1 MKILIVGKGG
11 REHALAWKLAQ
22 SSRVDVL
29 YAAPGSPGIAQH
41 ATCLPDF
48 RVDLSAGD
56 TRIGEQ
62 IDRLCEWAVGE
73 QIDLTV
79 VGPEDALAAGLVD
92 RFSAAGLRC
101 FGPTAAAA
109 RIESDKAF
117 SKELMERIGVP
128 TAAHRT
134 FTDSDAAIDY
144 VKAQGAPIVV
154 KASGLAAGKGAI
166 VAHTESEAETAVREM
181 LEDAVFGAAGDHV
194 VIEQFMEGEE
204 ASLFAVCDGENYIT
218 LVTAQDHKAVGEGD
232 TGPNTGGM
240 GAYAPAPVMTAD
252 LLQQSREQIIGPV
265 LEELRRLGSPYRGVL
280 YCGLMLTDQGP
291 KVVEFNCRFG
301 DPETQVLLPLLRSD
315 LVDLCEA
322 SATGTIDQIEVELDE
337 TRAAV
342 CVVAAS
348 EGYPGDYEKGRT
360 VEGLEGLAANDVV
373 AFHAG
378 VARVDDRLVNA
389 GGRVVGVTAIAD
401 DLHSAVGRAYEA
413 LGTIHFDGMYY
424 RRDIAHRALARS

>member
-73 QIDLTV
+73 HIDLTV

-134 FTDSDAAIDY
+134 FTDSDAAIDS
-144 VKAQGAPIVV
+144 VTAPGAPMVV
-154 KASGLAAGKGAI
+154 KATGGAAGRGAI
-166 VAHTESEAETAVREM
+166 VAHTEREGETAVREM
-181 LEDAVFGAAGDHV
+181 LE
-194 VIEQFMEGEE
+194 
-204 ASLFAVCDGENYIT
+204 
-218 LVTAQDHKAVGEGD
+218 
-232 TGPNTGGM
+232 
-240 GAYAPAPVMTAD
+240 
-252 LLQQSREQIIGPV
+252 
-265 LEELRRLGSPYRGVL
+265 
-280 YCGLMLTDQGP
+280 
-291 KVVEFNCRFG
+291 
-301 DPETQVLLPLLRSD
+301 
-315 LVDLCEA
+315 
-322 SATGTIDQIEVELDE
+322 
-337 TRAAV
+337 
-342 CVVAAS
+342 
-348 EGYPGDYEKGRT
+348 
-360 VEGLEGLAANDVV
+360 
-373 AFHAG
+373 
-378 VARVDDRLVNA
+378 
-389 GGRVVGVTAIAD
+389 
-401 DLHSAVGRAYEA
+401 
-413 LGTIHFDGMYY
+413 
-424 RRDIAHRALARS
+424 